1 MFNVYT
7 LLYLQHARLIGCSMS
22 SLSNTPSL
30 KRRKDTF
37 NFPLLEFLIRIE
49 HIEVLHRSG
58 SDLFLFDV
66 ESCGCTGK
74 E

>member
-30 KRRKDTF
+30 KRRKDAC
-37 NFPLLEFLIRIE
+37 NFPLLEFLIRIK
-49 HIEVLHRSG
+49 HIESV
-58 SDLFLFDV
+58 
-66 ESCGCTGK
+66 T
-74 E
+74 